1 MHARADEIVARAN
14 EYVGTRYRQWGRS
27 MTSGVDCIGLIICV
41 GRDLGLTDHDTTTY
55 SSRPNVPEFDR
66 FMIDGGYVLRPYSEL
81 SHGDIIRLSA
91 PKWPVHSAIVE
102 VDEHGDPWF
111 IHAYLPYRKVA
122 KERLTSGADMKLSS
136 VWSYPL

>member
-14 EYVGTRYRQWGRS
+14 EYVGARYRQWGRS
-27 MTSGVDCIGLIICV
+27 LYTGVDCIGLVRCV
-41 GRDLGLTDHDTTTY
+41 GRDLGLTDYDTTTY

-66 FMIDGGYVLRPYSEL
+66 IMIELGHVLKPYGGL
-81 SHGDIIRLSA
+81 SHGDIVRLAA

-102 VDEHGDPWF
+102 GDGQGDLWF
-111 IHAYLPYRKVA
+111 IHAYLPYRKVVR
-122 KERLTSGADMKLSS
+122 ERLTSIVDMKVSS